1 MKGVWLGFALTT
13 MVLSAICQNT
23 IGLPDVTNYPKKS
36 YGGGLQNW
44 DISQDSSGIIYV
56 ANNEGLLSFDG
67 RYWNLHPL
75 PNRTITRSVLAGQD
89 LNIYVGGQDEL
100 GYFHP
105 DGSGRLRYESL
116 LSKIAESDRS
126 FGDVWDIVQINQD
139 IWFRTAK
146 RIFKFSGSA
155 IATYP
160 ASSEWGFL
168 GSAGGKIFAQDFE
181 RGLMTFEN
189 GAWRALFPRAPIP
202 TGDVITGVHAVEGG
216 QWMVAYLKS
225 GLFVS
230 NGEGLKAMQHEDIKP
245 IRAARIY
252 ATANL
257 PDGRFA
263 LATNTNG
270 LYIIDRTGKRIQHF
284 SRREGM
290 QNNNVLSVR
299 SDRNNNLWLG
309 LDNGIDFIAYNSPIK
324 RIDPTEGNATAYTT
338 LIQNGTLY
346 IGTSNGTWMTPLEE
360 LTDLSF
366 SQQPFQRVENTNG
379 QAWSLAEI
387 NNQVLLGHHE
397 GMFRI
402 LSGAAAPIR
411 SGTGFWNFKPMSATY
426 PTDRIVAGNYKGLQY
441 YDFKNDQ
448 FIPGKS
454 FFPFEES
461 SRYVVIDG
469 EKNIWVSH
477 PYHGVFRLQQL
488 GADSNQSWKTYTDKN
503 GLPSRLNNHIFK
515 IREQL
520 LVGTE
525 KGVYRYDPK
534 QDRFEPDPTYKEV
547 LGDQS
552 IRYLQDDSQG
562 SIWFIHEKSVGW
574 IDRSKTLPQVM
585 YLPEL
590 KKKLLSGFE
599 FIYPYNEQNVFLA
612 GEAGLYH
619 VNLQKYRQQQGQIQV
634 NIRGVRI
641 GLQGDSILFGGFGL
655 LKTDRSFTIQPNEKN
670 IRFEFSSP
678 PNTDP
683 ESLEYS
689 YRLEGYENRWSEW
702 SKRTEKEFTNLPP
715 GKYRFEVKVR
725 NNLGTESDI
734 SSFRF
739 ELLPP
744 WYKTPLAWVT
754 YLFVAFGMIAWR
766 YRYQQNK
773 FEKQQQLFEEE
784 QQKMQYILE
793 LEKSKA
799 EGALIAARSQNLE
812 SEIQFKNAELAASAM
827 HLVKKGELITRLKAE
842 LNQLMRRVDV
852 PAAQT
857 EVKKMIR
864 QLEDDDQLDQE
875 WDQFAKHFDKVHSD
889 FVVQLKSK
897 HPDISANE
905 VKLCSFLRMN
915 LSSKEIAQ
923 LLNISVRGVEISR
936 YRLRK
941 KLNLQPGDNLF
952 DYLIQTQNISQAG
965 K

>member
-1 MKGVWLGFALTT
+1 MK
-13 MVLSAICQNT
+13 AIFCWFISFITILDSIGQNT
-23 IGLPDVTNYPKKS
+23 IGLPDVINYPKKS

-44 DISQDSSGIIYV
+44 DISQDSSGIIYA
-56 ANNEGLLSFDG
+56 ANNEGVLSYDG

-75 PNRTITRSVLAGQD
+75 PNRTIARSVLAGSD
-89 LNIYVGGQDEL
+89 RKVYVGGQDEL
-100 GYFHP
+100 GYFSP
-105 DGSGRLRYESL
+105 DASGRLQYESL
-116 LSKIAESDRS
+116 LNKIAESDRS

-139 IWFRTAK
+139 IWFRSAK
-146 RIFKFSGSA
+146 RIFKYSGSA

-168 GSAGGKIFAQDFE
+168 GSAGGKLFAQDFD

-189 GAWRALFPRAPIP
+189 GAWRTLFPRAPLPI
-202 TGDVITGVHAVEGG
+202 GDVITGIHALEGG

-225 GLFVS
+225 GLFIS
-230 NGEGLKAMQHEDIKP
+230 NGEGLKPMQHEDIKT

-263 LATNTNG
+263 LATNTDG
-270 LYIIDRTGKRIQHF
+270 LYVIDRTGKRIQHF
-284 SRREGM
+284 SRKEGL

-299 SDRNNNLWLG
+299 SDRNSNLWLG

-338 LIQNGTLY
+338 LIQNGILY
-346 IGTSNGTWMTPLEE
+346 IGTSNGTWMTTLEQ
-360 LTDLSF
+360 LADLSF
-366 SQQPFQRVENTNG
+366 SQQPFQRIENTNG

-402 LSGAAAPIR
+402 RAGSASPIQSGL
-411 SGTGFWNFKPMSATY
+411 GFWNFKAMSATY
-426 PTDRIVAGNYKGLQY
+426 PTERVLAGNYKGLQY
-441 YDFKNDQ
+441 FEFNGDQ
-448 FIPGKS
+448 FKPGKI
-454 FFPFEES
+454 FYPFEES

-469 EKNIWVSH
+469 ENNIWVSH
-477 PYHGVFRLQQL
+477 PYHGVFRLNDN
-488 GADSNQSWKTYTDKN
+488 GVDSNQTWKTYTEKN

-515 IREQL
+515 VREQL

-525 KGVYRYDPK
+525 KGVYRYDAK
-534 QDRFEPDPTYKEV
+534 ANRFEPDPAYKEL
-547 LGDQS
+547 LGNQS
-552 IRYLQDDSQG
+552 IRYLQEDSQG
-562 SIWFIHEKSVGW
+562 NIWFIHEKTVGW
-574 IDRSKTLPQVM
+574 IDRSKTTSLVM

-590 KKKLLSGFE
+590 KNKLLSGFE

-619 VNLQKYRQQQGQIQV
+619 VNLLKYRQQQEKMQV
-634 NIRGVRI
+634 SIRGVRI
-641 GLQGDSILFGGFGL
+641 GLQGDSILFGGFGQL
-655 LKTDRSFTIQPNEKN
+655 DATRSFTIHPNEKN

-689 YRLEGYENRWSEW
+689 YRLEGFEDRWSEW

-725 NNLGTESDI
+725 NNLGIESDTN
-734 SSFRF
+734 SFVF

-744 WYKTPLAWVT
+744 WYRTPLAWII
-754 YLFVAFGMIAWR
+754 YAALGGGLIAWR

-773 FEKQQQLFEEE
+773 FKKQQQLFEEE
-784 QQKMQYILE
+784 QRKMQYILE
-793 LEKSKA
+793 LEKSRA
-799 EGALIAARSQNLE
+799 EGELIAIRSQTLE
-812 SEIQFKNAELAASAM
+812 SEIQFKNSELAASAM
-827 HLVKKGELITRLKAE
+827 HLVKKGELISRLKAE
-842 LNQLMRRVDV
+842 LSQLMRRVDV

-857 EVKKMIR
+857 EVKKMIK
-864 QLEDDDQLDQE
+864 QLEEDEQIDQE

-889 FVVQLKSK
+889 FVMQLKSR
-897 HPDISANE
+897 HPDISPNE

-941 KLNLQPGDNLF
+941 KLNLQAGENLF
-952 DYLIQTQNISQAG
+952 DYLIKIQKTT
-965 K
+965 

>member
-1 MKGVWLGFALTT
+1 MKNALLCL
-13 MVLSAICQNT
+13 VGLFGALLASAQNT
-23 IGLPDVTNYPKKS
+23 IGLPDVVNYPKKS

-44 DISQDSSGIIYV
+44 DISQDSSGVIYI

-67 RYWNLHPL
+67 RYWNIHPL
-75 PNRTITRSVLAGQD
+75 PNRTIARSVLAGRGQKVF
-89 LNIYVGGQDEL
+89 VGGQDEL
-100 GYFHP
+100 GFFYP
-105 DGSGRLRYESL
+105 DAAGRLKYESL
-116 LSKIAESDRS
+116 LGKIAEVDRS
-126 FGDVWDIVQINQD
+126 FGDVWDIVQVNQD
-139 IWFRTAK
+139 VWFRSSK
-146 RIFKFSGSA
+146 RIFKYSGTA
-155 IATYP
+155 IASYP
-160 ASSEWGFL
+160 ANTEWGFL
-168 GSAGGKIFAQDFE
+168 GSAAGKLFAQDFE
-181 RGLMTFEN
+181 KGLMTFEN
-189 GAWRALFPRAPIP
+189 GAWRILFAKDPIP
-202 TGDVITGVHAVEGG
+202 AGDVITGIHALEGG
-216 QWMVAYLKS
+216 QWLFACLKS
-225 GLFVS
+225 GLLAT
-230 NGEGLKAMQHEDIKP
+230 NGEGVIDMSHPDLQA

-252 ATANL
+252 ATSDL

-263 LATNTNG
+263 LATNTDG

-284 SRREGM
+284 GRKEGL

-299 SDRNNNLWLG
+299 ADRNNNLWLG
-309 LDNGIDFIAYNSPIK
+309 LDNGIDFIAYNSAIK

-338 LIQNGTLY
+338 LIQNGSLY
-346 IGTSNGTWMTPLEE
+346 IGTSNGTWMTNLEAM
-360 LTDLSF
+360 TDLSF
-366 SQQPFQRVENTNG
+366 SQRPFQRIENTNG
-379 QAWSLAEI
+379 QAWSLSEI

-397 GMFRI
+397 GLFKLNAGAATPIRTGLGYWNARPMSSSYPTERI
-402 LSGAAAPIR
+402 L
-411 SGTGFWNFKPMSATY
+411 T
-426 PTDRIVAGNYKGLQY
+426 GNYKGLQFFEF
-441 YDFKNDQ
+441 DGNRFV
-448 FIPGKS
+448 PGET
-454 FFPFEES
+454 FLPFDES

-477 PYHGVFRLQQL
+477 PYHGVFRLVKN
-488 GADSNQSWKTYTDKN
+488 GSDSIRTWKTYTDKN

-525 KGVYRYDPK
+525 KGVHRYDPSA
-534 QDRFEPDPTYKEV
+534 DRFEPDPAYSAW

-552 IRYLQDDSQG
+552 IRYLQEDAQG
-562 SIWFIHEKSVGW
+562 NVWFIHEKTVGW
-574 IDRSKTLPQVM
+574 IDRSKQTPAVM

-619 VNLQKYRQQQGQIQV
+619 VNLLKYRQQQEKLEV
-634 NIRGVRI
+634 SIRGVRT
-641 GLQGDSILFGGFGL
+641 GLQGDSLLFGGFGTL
-655 LKTDRSFTIQPNEKN
+655 EKERSFTISPNEKN
-670 IRFEFSSP
+670 IRFEFSAP
-678 PNTDP
+678 PTTDP

-702 SKRTEKEFTNLPP
+702 TKRTEKEFTNLPP

-725 NNLGTESDI
+725 NNLGIESEAA
-734 SSFRF
+734 SFVF
-739 ELLPP
+739 ELLTP
-744 WYKTPLAWVT
+744 WYRSPAAWVI
-754 YLFVAFGMIAWR
+754 YLLLAGGLIVWR

-773 FEKQQQLFEEE
+773 FKQQQKLFEEE
-784 QQKMQYILE
+784 QQKLQYILE

-799 EGALIAARSQNLE
+799 EGALITARSQNLE
-812 SEIQFKNAELAASAM
+812 AEIQFKNAELATSAM

-857 EVKKMIR
+857 EVKKMIK
-864 QLEDDDQLDQE
+864 QLEEDEQIDQE

-889 FVVQLKSK
+889 FVVHLKTK
-897 HPDISANE
+897 HPDISASE

-941 KLNLQPGDNLF
+941 KLNLNSGENLF
-952 DYLIQTQNISQAG
+952 DYLIGLQSA
-965 K
+965 

>member
-1 MKGVWLGFALTT
+1 MKKTLLRCFLIVWAIPALG
-13 MVLSAICQNT
+13 QNT
-23 IGLPDVTNYPKKS
+23 IGLPDVVNYPKKN

-44 DISQDSSGIIYV
+44 DISQDSSGIVYV

-75 PNRTITRSVLAGQD
+75 PNRTIARSVLAGRD
-89 LNIYVGGQDEL
+89 HKIFVGGQDEL
-100 GYFHP
+100 GYFYP
-105 DGSGRLRYESL
+105 DAAGRLKYESL
-116 LSKIAESDRS
+116 LGKIAEKDRS

-139 IWFRTAK
+139 IWFRSAK
-146 RIFKFSGSA
+146 RIFKYSGTA
-155 IATYP
+155 MAAYP
-160 ASSEWGFL
+160 ADSEWGFL
-168 GSAGGKIFAQDFE
+168 GTAGGKLFAQDFVN
-181 RGLMTFEN
+181 GLMSFEN
-189 GAWRALFPRAPIP
+189 GAWRILFPRAPLP
-202 TGDVITGVHAVEGG
+202 AGDVITGVHALEGG

-225 GLFVS
+225 GLYVS
-230 NGEGLKAMQHEDIKP
+230 NGEGLNPMDHADLRT
-245 IRAARIY
+245 IRSARIY
-252 ATANL
+252 ATTAL

-263 LATNTNG
+263 LATNTDG
-270 LYIIDRTGKRIQHF
+270 LYIIDRTGKRIQRF
-284 SRREGM
+284 GRKEGL
-290 QNNNVLSVR
+290 QNNNVLCVR
-299 SDRNNNLWLG
+299 ADRNNNLWLG

-324 RIDPTEGNATAYTT
+324 RIDPSEGNATAYTT

-346 IGTSNGTWMTPLEE
+346 IGTSNGTWMTPLESV
-360 LTDLSF
+360 TDISF
-366 SQQPFQRVENTNG
+366 SQRPFQRIENTNG

-402 LSGAAAPIR
+402 RSGVATPIR
-411 SGTGFWNFKPMSATY
+411 TGLGFWNFKPMSATY
-426 PTDRIVAGNYKGLQY
+426 PAERILAGNYQGLQFFDY
-441 YDFKNDQ
+441 QGEAFQ
-448 FIPGKS
+448 PGGTS
-454 FFPFEES
+454 SPFEES

-469 EKNIWVSH
+469 EQNVWVSH
-477 PYHGVFRLQQL
+477 PYHGVFRLL
-488 GADSNQSWKTYTDKN
+488 KNASDSSKTWKTYAENN
-503 GLPSRLNNHIFK
+503 GLPSSLNNHIFK

-525 KGVYRYDPK
+525 KGVFRYDA
-534 QDRFEPDPTYKEV
+534 QSDRFEPDPGYAEW

-552 IRYLQDDSQG
+552 IRYLQEDAQG
-562 SIWFIHEKSVGW
+562 NVWFIHEKTVGW
-574 IDRSKTLPQVM
+574 IDRSKTTPMVM

-599 FIYPYNEQNVFLA
+599 FIYPYDEQNVFLA

-619 VNLQKYRQQQGQIQV
+619 VNLQKYRQQREKLEV
-634 NIRGVRI
+634 NVRGVRI
-641 GLQGDSILFGGFGL
+641 GSQGDSLLFGGFGTL
-655 LKTDRSFTIQPNEKN
+655 EKKFTVNPNERN
-670 IRFEFSSP
+670 IRFEFSAP

-689 YRLEGYENRWSEW
+689 YRLAGYEDQWSEW
-702 SKRTEKEFTNLPP
+702 TKRTEKEFTNLPP
-715 GKYRFEVKVR
+715 GDYRFDVKVR
-725 NNLGTESDI
+725 NNFGNESAI
-734 SSFRF
+734 ESFSF
-739 ELLPP
+739 KLLPP
-744 WYKTPLAWVT
+744 WYKTQLAWVM
-754 YLFVAFGMIAWR
+754 YLLFIGGLIAWR

-773 FEKQQQLFEEE
+773 FKKQQQLFEAE

-799 EGALIAARSQNLE
+799 EGELISIRSQNLE
-812 SEIQFKNAELAASAM
+812 TEIQFKNAELATSAM
-827 HLVKKGELITRLKAE
+827 HLVKKGELISRLKAE

-857 EVKKMIR
+857 EVKKMIK
-864 QLEDDDQLDQE
+864 QLEEDEQIDQE

-897 HPDISANE
+897 HPDISAGE

-941 KLNLQPGDNLF
+941 KLNLQAGENLF
-952 DYLIQTQNISQAG
+952 DYLIQI
-965 K
+965 